1 MFGMLKKKKYILLKK
16 TSYFFMMSNRE
27 KLHYLAVKKLLA
39 LLKGITSKYH
49 DDFYWMNCFHF
60 FFTTENKLQLHKSV
74 SENKDF
80 CNFMWFL

>member
-16 TSYFFMMSNRE
+16 TSYFFMISNRE

-49 DDFYWMNCFHF
+49 DDFY
-60 FFTTENKLQLHKSV
+60 
-74 SENKDF
+74 
-80 CNFMWFL
+80 